1 MSVKGD
7 FGAWLRREINAA
19 MEGSATENGKGGVD
33 GNYLIRKG
41 EKESL

>member
-1 MSVKGD
+1 MSAKD
-7 FGAWLRREINAA
+7 DSGAWLRRGKNAA

-33 GNYLIRKG
+33 GNYLTRKG

>member
-1 MSVKGD
+1 MSAKDD

-19 MEGSATENGKGGVD
+19 MEGSATENEKGGVD

-41 EKESL
+41 EKDSL